1 MVILADSSRES
12 INRTYLNERYSHV
25 KTAPDEVT
33 QSYID
38 LVCEIIV
45 QAVEDW
51 RYLKSKDIGA
61 TLYLTQM
68 IYKAELVDFFNSK
81 LFEEYLQAAL
91 PELEPADVRLALNIP
106 KLNGREKLN
115 NGYWSRQYDS

>member
-12 INRTYLNERYSHV
+12 INRTYLSERYSHV

-38 LVCEIIV
+38 LICEIIV

-91 PELEPADVRLALNIP
+91 PELEPADVRIALNIP
-106 KLNGREKLN
+106 NLNGREKQN
-115 NGYWSRQYDS
+115 NGYWSRKYDS

>member
-1 MVILADSSRES
+1 MVISADSSRES
-12 INRTYLNERYSHV
+12 INRTYLSERYSHT

-38 LVCEIIV
+38 LICEIIV

-91 PELEPADVRLALNIP
+91 PELEPADVRIALNIP
-106 KLNGREKLN
+106 KLNGREKQN
-115 NGYWSRQYDS
+115 NGYWSRKYDS

>member
-91 PELEPADVRLALNIP
+91 PELEPADVRIALNIQ

-115 NGYWSRQYDS
+115 NGYWSRKYDS

>member
-1 MVILADSSRES
+1 MVILADTSRES

-38 LVCEIIV
+38 LICEIIV

-51 RYLKSKDIGA
+51 RYLKSKDTGA

-68 IYKAELVDFFNSK
+68 IYRAELVDFFNSK
-81 LFEEYLQAAL
+81 LFEEYLQFAL
-91 PELEPADVRLALNIP
+91 PELEPADVRIALSIP
-106 KLNGREKLN
+106 KLNGREKQS
-115 NGYWSRQYDS
+115 NGYWNRKYDS

>member
-1 MVILADSSRES
+1 MVILADTSRES

-38 LVCEIIV
+38 LICEIIV

-91 PELEPADVRLALNIP
+91 PELEPADVRIALNIP

-115 NGYWSRQYDS
+115 NGYWSRKYDS

>member
-12 INRTYLNERYSHV
+12 INRTYLNERYSHTH
-25 KTAPDEVT
+25 TAPDEVT

-38 LVCEIIV
+38 LICEIIV

-68 IYKAELVDFFNSK
+68 IYRAELVDFFNSK
-81 LFEEYLQAAL
+81 LFEEYLQFAL
-91 PELEPADVRLALNIP
+91 PELEPADVRIALNIP
-106 KLNGREKLN
+106 KLNGREKLS

>member
-12 INRTYLNERYSHV
+12 INRTYLSERYSHV

-38 LVCEIIV
+38 LICEIIV

-68 IYKAELVDFFNSK
+68 IYRAELVDFFNSK

-91 PELEPADVRLALNIP
+91 PELEPADVRIALNIP

-115 NGYWSRQYDS
+115 NGYWSRKYDS